1 MPKNLLNIHKD
12 VEKKKHADLMERGA
26 KFMEEYRELSRKH
39 KIDLSA
45 EIEYKPNGI
54 FPVLRAR
61 PLEEPRLK
69 PWSEA
74 KQENLNMR
82 MLCEHEAIADTDEKE
97 KVQLTKCQKC
107 SLHSVNWGEFTIEKR
122 ENALGFNIKGK
133 GVTEVYQKSVENQ
146 IKGIAETEKAEE
158 EENA

>member
-1 MPKNLLNIHKD
+1 MSKSLLNIHKD
-12 VEKKKHADLMERGA
+12 VQKKKQAELMERGE
-26 KFMEEYRELSRKH
+26 KFSEEYRELVRKH
-39 KIDLSA
+39 KIDLCA
-45 EIEYKPNGI
+45 ELEVKPNGI
-54 FPVLRAR
+54 FPVLSAR
-61 PLEEPRLK
+61 QLEEPRLK

-82 MLCEHEAIADTDEKE
+82 MLCEHEALSETDEKE

-107 SLHSVNWGEFTIEKR
+107 SLHSVNWGEFTMEKD
-122 ENALGFNIKGK
+122 EQSLCFQIKGK

-146 IKGIAETEKAEE
+146 IKGIAETEKAEA